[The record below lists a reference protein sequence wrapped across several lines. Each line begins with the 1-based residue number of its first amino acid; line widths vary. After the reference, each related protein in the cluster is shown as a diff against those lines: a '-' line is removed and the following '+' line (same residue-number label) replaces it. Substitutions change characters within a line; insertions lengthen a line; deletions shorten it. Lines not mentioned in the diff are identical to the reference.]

1 MWPYDLAK
9 TKEPRSPDGR
19 FTAIVQEDLARI
31 PQIKLH
37 DHEYNVIVD
46 LTATSG
52 WSFDPVWSPQGDKIA
67 FVSQESGNDE
77 IYIISPDGQGMQRL
91 THNTWEWDKHPTW
104 SPDGN
109 QIVFWSNRDTGR
121 RQLWI
126 MDKDGN
132 NQRKLLDSSGH
143 DWNPVWVK

>member
-1 MWPYDLAK
+1 
-9 TKEPRSPDGR
+9 
-19 FTAIVQEDLARI
+19 
-31 PQIKLH
+31 
-37 DHEYNVIVD
+37 